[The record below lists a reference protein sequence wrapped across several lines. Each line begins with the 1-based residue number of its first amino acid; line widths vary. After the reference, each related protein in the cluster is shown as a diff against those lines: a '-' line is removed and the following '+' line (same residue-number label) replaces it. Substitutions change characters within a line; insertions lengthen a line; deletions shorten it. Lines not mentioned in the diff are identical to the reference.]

1 MASADNATPAD
12 NAAAGARA
20 RDCRGA
26 GEGGQAPALLVAAGV
41 GKRFVDGGE
50 ERWPLAGVDCT
61 VAKGATVALWGPS
74 GSGKSTLLKV
84 LAGIL
89 TPDAGRVLFQEAD
102 GGCFEVSAAAEP
114 DRVRYRRRCV
124 GFVFQAFNL
133 VDTLTV
139 AENVLLPLALNG
151 LRKEREAALGR
162 LAVLGVDHCQGR
174 FPATLSA
181 GEQQR
186 VAIARALA
194 HRPPLLLA
202 DEPTGNLDRANAEGV
217 AAMLLEAAA
226 EAGSALVVATHSE
239 RIAARAEQVID
250 LGSRAKGAKQLP
262 GAAASLRSAAD
273 GGGLRLS

>member
-1 MASADNATPAD
+1 MAPAD
-12 NAAAGARA
+12 KAAPGNDAAPA
-20 RDCRGA
+20 ASDCGRRL
-26 GEGGQAPALLVAAGV
+26 ALLVAAGV
-41 GKRFVDGGE
+41 GKRFVDGGAV
-50 ERWPLAGVDCT
+50 RWPLAGVDCT

-89 TPDAGRVLFQEAD
+89 TPDAGRVRFHDAD
-102 GGCFEVSAAAEP
+102 GSCFEVSAAAEA
-114 DRVRYRRRCV
+114 DRVRYRRRRV

-133 VDTLTV
+133 IDTLTV

-151 LRKEREAALGR
+151 LGEERDAALGR
-162 LAVLGVDHCQGR
+162 LAVLGVGHCRRR

-202 DEPTGNLDRANAEGV
+202 DEPTGNLDRANADGV
-217 AAMLLEAAA
+217 ADLLFEAATN
-226 EAGSALVVATHSE
+226 AGSALVVATHSE
-239 RIAARAEQVID
+239 RIAARTEQVID
-250 LGSRAKGAKQLP
+250 LGGRAEGAMQSP
-262 GAAASLRSAAD
+262 RSPSARAGSAA
-273 GGGLRLS
+273 GRSPLPPSP

>member
-1 MASADNATPAD
+1 MASADNATAAS
-12 NAAAGARA
+12 NAAPAASTC
-20 RDCRGA
+20 DRG
-26 GEGGQAPALLVAAGV
+26 QSPALLVAAGV

-50 ERWPLAGVDCT
+50 AHWPLAGVDCT
-61 VAKGATVALWGPS
+61 VAKGGTVALWGPS

-89 TPDAGRVLFQEAD
+89 TPDAGRVRFRDAD
-102 GGCFEVSAAAEP
+102 GACFEVSAAAEA

-151 LRKEREAALGR
+151 LGEEREAALGR
-162 LAVLGVDHCQGR
+162 LAVLGVDHCQRR

-202 DEPTGNLDRANAEGV
+202 DEPTGNLDRANADRV
-217 AAMLLEAAA
+217 AELLLEATADV
-226 EAGSALVVATHSE
+226 GSALVVATHSE
-239 RIAARAEQVID
+239 RIAARAKQVID
-250 LGSRAKGAKQLP
+250 LGRSEDAMRHPQSLGARAG
-262 GAAASLRSAAD
+262 SAAVPP
-273 GGGLRLS
+273 S

>member
-1 MASADNATPAD
+1 MAPANSAAPANNAAP
-12 NAAAGARA
+12 AAGARA
-20 RDCRGA
+20 C
-26 GEGGQAPALLVAAGV
+26 GQPPLLVAVGV
-41 GKRFVDGGE
+41 GKRFVDGGAA
-50 ERWPLAGVDCT
+50 RWPLAGVDCT
-61 VAKGATVALWGPS
+61 VAKRGTVALWGPS

-89 TPDAGRVLFQEAD
+89 TPDAGRVWFHEAD
-102 GGCFEVSAAAEP
+102 RGGFELSAAAEA

-133 VDTLTV
+133 IDTLTV

-151 LRKEREAALGR
+151 LEKEREAALGR
-162 LAVLGVDHCQGR
+162 LAVLGVDHCQRR

-202 DEPTGNLDRANAEGV
+202 DEPTGNLDRANADRV
-217 AAMLLEAAA
+217 ADLLLEAAA
-226 EAGSALVVATHSE
+226 AVGSALVVATHSE
-239 RIAARAEQVID
+239 RIAARTEQVID
-250 LGSRAKGAKQLP
+250 LGSGAEDAMPLPQSLTARAG
-262 GAAASLRSAAD
+262 SAA
-273 GGGLRLS
+273 LSP